1 MQLIHYQSFQQLFRN
16 LVSDALII
24 RLPCSANIV
33 TNLFTFFCSMRKPI
47 KIHRSAAVCTEH
59 HSGKVILILRANLF
73 RFSSYCFEHLLILR
87 QNLLHLFK
95 IIPCNDGWM
104 CIFCH
109 IPLLFRQ
116 VTFVLPSKKS
126 LCTFIVDGISHIGL
140 ICQHMPYR
148 GFAPF
153 FISNDF
159 LSLNN
164 FPMPLPW
171 GWNLQQGQPSG
182 NFKNRYAHQ
191 YPLENQLYIKGCFR
205 VNLISF
211 CHWIPNISKRS
222 ITSDCI
228 AGFFFTLQGSPHL
241 FGNVFRIHGVD
252 HIPNR
257 ESQAFHILF
266 ARTIKMIGDSNQA
279 NT

>member
-1 MQLIHYQSFQQLFRN
+1 
-16 LVSDALII
+16 
-24 RLPCSANIV
+24 
-33 TNLFTFFCSMRKPI
+33 MRKPI

-104 CIFCH
+104 CIFATYHCSFDKSRLSCPAKISVYFYCWWYLPH
-109 IPLLFRQ
+109 RFDLPAYAVPRFR
-116 VTFVLPSKKS
+116 P
-126 LCTFIVDGISHIGL
+126 I
-140 ICQHMPYR
+140 
-148 GFAPF
+148 
-153 FISNDF
+153 FISNNL

-164 FPMPLPW
+164 FPMPLR
-171 GWNLQQGQPSG
+171 GIWNLQQSQPSG
-182 NFKNRYAHQ
+182 DFKNRYAHQ

-228 AGFFFTLQGSPHL
+228 AGFFLRCRKSTP

>member
-171 GWNLQQGQPSG
+171 GWNL
-182 NFKNRYAHQ
+182 
-191 YPLENQLYIKGCFR
+191 
-205 VNLISF
+205 
-211 CHWIPNISKRS
+211 
-222 ITSDCI
+222 
-228 AGFFFTLQGSPHL
+228 
-241 FGNVFRIHGVD
+241 
-252 HIPNR
+252 
-257 ESQAFHILF
+257 
-266 ARTIKMIGDSNQA
+266 
-279 NT
+279 